1 MNKNDAPGHDNDLKL
16 ENQAADTYALLMDSD
31 IAIYQYKK
39 QRFGKI
45 NVNVKFKKL
54 KLNFPTFFVFG
65 IFRRNFDQNKL
76 ESCHRYISF

>member
-1 MNKNDAPGHDNDLKL
+1 MTLQVMTISKTYSLKTKPRTP
-16 ENQAADTYALLMDSD
+16 DTYAPLMVSD

-39 QRFGKI
+39 QRFGNV

-65 IFRRNFDQNKL
+65 IF
-76 ESCHRYISF
+76 